1 MPPTEIAQSPSRHLP
16 ESFAHRWDDN
26 PNDTSESVATKL
38 YREAELLLVGT
49 GRGIKASAIEAWNHP
64 LDSGLKIGVSAVIGG
79 GLALLQ
85 GRAGLLRL
93 GAQVTGL
100 AFGYNFYK
108 DVYRRGSVTTD
119 AMVDAWHS
127 GKNLE
132 RDKQVI
138 AKTVG
143 PFVVDSALMTAG
155 GMAGVGIARIPK
167 VYNNFNYALDKITGS
182 PMLAQEALI
191 RQRMLQKDEGT
202 LRHEDRVGE
211 TSKLIAQEMKLP
223 PGSVEAAEKAG
234 RFHDTGKIL
243 TPDEILLSDK
253 KLTDVTRPI
262 MERHAADTKTI
273 LSEEVTYP
281 RRLRD
286 VPEIAGAHHE
296 KLDGTGYPERR
307 SAADIPVET
316 RINTVADVVDAMAS
330 ERTYKKRSPIA
341 NIYDRLVTNSGLS
354 TGAKP
359 TEFDPRVVNAF
370 LNLPANKV
378 FEPILIDG
386 GRLAPGVMKEFSPYT
401 VRQVMEAFTP
411 GKYSSLP
418 LSLEATFAQL
428 YGSTVIVPPKPV
440 VVPKH

>member
-1 MPPTEIAQSPSRHLP
+1 
-16 ESFAHRWDDN
+16 
-26 PNDTSESVATKL
+26 
-38 YREAELLLVGT
+38 LLVGA
-49 GRGIKASAIEAWNHP
+49 GKGIKASAIEAWHHP

-138 AKTVG
+138 AQTVG

-155 GMAGVGIARIPK
+155 GMAGVKIARIPK

-182 PMLAQEALI
+182 PMLVQEAAI
-191 RQRMLQKDEGT
+191 RQRMLAKDEGT
-202 LRHEDRVGE
+202 QAHEDRVGA
-211 TSKLIAQEMKLP
+211 TSKLIAEEMKLP

-234 RFHDTGKIL
+234 RFHDTGKL
-243 TPDEILLSDK
+243 DTPDNVLNHPGKLSAEQK
-253 KLTDVTRPI
+253 VI
-262 MERHAADTKTI
+262 MDRHAADSKTI
-273 LSEEVTYP
+273 LSKEVTYP
-281 RRLRD
+281 RRLQD

-296 KLDGTGYPERR
+296 KLDGTGYPEGR
-307 SAADIPVET
+307 SAANIPIEA

-330 ERTYKKRSPIA
+330 ERVYKKRSPIA
-341 NIYDRLVTNSGLS
+341 SIYDRLVTNSGLS
-354 TGAKP
+354 TGAAP
-359 TEFDPRVVNAF
+359 TEFDPRVVNA
-370 LNLPANKV
+370 LMNLPANKV
-378 FEPILIDG
+378 FEPILTDG